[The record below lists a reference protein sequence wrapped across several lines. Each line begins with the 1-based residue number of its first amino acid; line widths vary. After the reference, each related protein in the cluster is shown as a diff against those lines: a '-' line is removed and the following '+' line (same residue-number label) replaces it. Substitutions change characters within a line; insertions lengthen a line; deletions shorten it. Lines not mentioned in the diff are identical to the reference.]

1 MAEYPRRTTHPP
13 ADVRFEAEEMRDSGV
28 SGPRDPRTPLSV
40 RDSPESLSRKVTTR
54 VGNLWIPEVE
64 V

>member
-1 MAEYPRRTTHPP
+1 MDEYPQHTTCPP
-13 ADVRFEAEEMRDSGV
+13 ADVSFEAEEVTDSGV
-28 SGPRDPRTPLSV
+28 SGPRDPRTPLSA
-40 RDSPESLSRKVTTR
+40 RDSPESLSRRVMTR